1 MHRSS
6 CSPGRGMT
14 SPLSA
19 AEGKGM
25 AVRLAAL
32 LPRAVIVALVW
43 ILGTAAFTLAADNT
57 IVGPSNPNPAA
68 GAAAAQTELVVP
80 SVSGQAYVFAK
91 GILEGS
97 GFAWRVVGSVRG
109 YSSNRVVTQ
118 SPAAGTRVVDT
129 GAPTVIV
136 RLVRGPYDQLG
147 RPVDV
152 SPYRG
157 TKIRLAGLAV
167 VTKPA
172 IAPKVKPTPKK
183 PIVKPKVVAKPR
195 AVAKP
200 KVKAMPRP
208 PAFTPAGAPK
218 EPLDEITLPAR
229 ALTLQRWIA
238 SRPKT
243 GANVRHWLY
252 QPSWIVTG
260 AQFGWWHG
268 AQALQTLIAVDQQV
282 ERQWGI
288 GGKSQAVAKAALAH
302 VRRQSR

>member
-14 SPLSA
+14 SSLSA
-19 AEGKGM
+19 AEGKDM

-91 GILEGS
+91 GILEDS
-97 GFAWRVVGSVRG
+97 GFAWHVVGSVRG
-109 YSSNRVVTQ
+109 YSSNRVITQ

-157 TKIRLAGLAV
+157 TKIRLAGLAA

-172 IAPKVKPTPKK
+172 VTPKVKLAPKK
-183 PIVKPKVVAKPR
+183 PVAKPK

-200 KVKAMPRP
+200 KVKATPRP

-238 SRPKT
+238 NRPKT

-252 QPSWIVTG
+252 QHAWIVTG

-302 VRRQSR
+302 VRRRSG

>member
-1 MHRSS
+1 
-6 CSPGRGMT
+6 MT

-19 AEGKGM
+19 AEGKDM

-91 GILEGS
+91 GILEDS
-97 GFAWRVVGSVRG
+97 GFAWRVVGAVRG
-109 YSSNRVVTQ
+109 YSSNRVITQ

-157 TKIRLAGLAV
+157 TKIRLAGLAA
-167 VTKPA
+167 VTKA
-172 IAPKVKPTPKK
+172 AVAPKGKVTPKK
-183 PIVKPKVVAKPR
+183 PVAKPKRITKPKIVAKPR

-200 KVKAMPRP
+200 KVKATPRP

-229 ALTLQRWIA
+229 ALTLQRWVA
-238 SRPKT
+238 NRPKT

-252 QPSWIVTG
+252 QHSWIVTG

-268 AQALQTLIAVDQQV
+268 VQALQTLIAVDQQV

-302 VRRQSR
+302 VRRRSG

>member
-1 MHRSS
+1 
-6 CSPGRGMT
+6 
-14 SPLSA
+14 
-19 AEGKGM
+19 M

-57 IVGPSNPNPAA
+57 IVGPATPNPSA
-68 GAAAAQTELVVP
+68 GAAAARTELVVP

-91 GILEGS
+91 GILEDS
-97 GFAWRVVGSVRG
+97 GFAWRVVGSVHG
-109 YSSNRVVTQ
+109 YSSNRVITQ

-129 GAPTVIV
+129 GATTVIV
-136 RLVRGPYDQLG
+136 RLVRGPYEQLG

-157 TKIRLAGLAV
+157 TAIRFAGLAAATTHA
-167 VTKPA
+167 VT
-172 IAPKVKPTPKK
+172 PKAKPTPKTPVVK
-183 PIVKPKVVAKPR
+183 PKRVTKPKVVAKPKT
-195 AVAKP
+195 VAKP
-200 KVKAMPRP
+200 KVKATPRP

-229 ALTLQRWIA
+229 ALELQRWVA
-238 SRPKT
+238 DRPKT

-252 QPSWIVTG
+252 QHAWIVTG
-260 AQFGWWHG
+260 AKFGWWHG
-268 AQALQTLIAVDQQV
+268 AQALQTLIAVDRQV

-288 GGKSQAVAKAALAH
+288 GGKSQAVAKAAL
-302 VRRQSR
+302 VKVSRKSK